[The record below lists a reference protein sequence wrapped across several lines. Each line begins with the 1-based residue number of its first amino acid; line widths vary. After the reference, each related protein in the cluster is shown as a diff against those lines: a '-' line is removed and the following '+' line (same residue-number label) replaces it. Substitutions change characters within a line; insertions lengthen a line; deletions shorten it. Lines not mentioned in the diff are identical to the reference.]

1 MDKLENIAFSIEG
14 DSSAIKGA
22 FTPGHFLIG
31 YLSDPEKT
39 RCKCAL
45 KRIRDGYKFD
55 RSNHFRRWSGPYSR

>member
-39 RCKCAL
+39 RCKCPL
-45 KRIRDGYKFD
+45 KRI
-55 RSNHFRRWSGPYSR
+55 